1 MKKHTMT
8 TKLKIIIGNG
18 NVFRDIGFTEGEAE
32 NLLLRSELMSQV
44 REVARGYTQ
53 QEAAKMLGI
62 THPRLNQLLKGK
74 ISLFGLDALVNILAK
89 AGLRASTKVNKAA

>member
-44 REVARGYTQ
+44 REVARGYT
-53 QEAAKMLGI
+53 
-62 THPRLNQLLKGK
+62 
-74 ISLFGLDALVNILAK
+74 
-89 AGLRASTKVNKAA
+89 